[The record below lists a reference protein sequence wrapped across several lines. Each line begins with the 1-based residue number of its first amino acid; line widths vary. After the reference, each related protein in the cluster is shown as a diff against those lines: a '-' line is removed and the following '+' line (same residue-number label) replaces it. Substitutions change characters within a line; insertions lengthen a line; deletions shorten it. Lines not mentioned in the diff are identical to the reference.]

1 MSEGKEEA
9 PIIVKKGK
17 KCKKVGGG
25 AWEIA
30 YGDFVTSMMALFIV
44 LWVLGQSE
52 EIKKAVGGY
61 FRDPVGFTAGG
72 GTKVQIIK
80 GNPSKTIAPDIMNAI
95 EKKQKEKIAF
105 DKVGKQILDK
115 IKENPKFKKMIGK
128 QIKVEAVNEGLKI
141 ELLESRT
148 EPFFSQSSANLNT
161 SSEKLVE
168 TIGKQLSELNNKI
181 VIEGFTDANKYAGS
195 KTGYSNFE
203 LSADRANS
211 ARRALIKGGLREEQ
225 ISGIRGHGAN
235 KLADPAHPFAAVNRR
250 ISIIVKYSDAK
261 DE

>member
-1 MSEGKEEA
+1 MSDGKEA

-17 KCKKVGGG
+17 KCKKGGGGG

-52 EIKKAVGGY
+52 EIKQAVGGY

-72 GTKVQIIK
+72 GTSIQIMK
-80 GNPSKTIAPDIMNAI
+80 GNPSTTIAPDIMNAI
-95 EKKQKEKIAF
+95 EKKQKEKLAF
-105 DKVGKQILDK
+105 DKVGKQIMDK
-115 IKENPKFKKMIGK
+115 IKENPKFKKMLGK
-128 QIKVEAVNEGLKI
+128 QIKVEAVKEGLKI
-141 ELLESRT
+141 ELLESLT
-148 EPFFSQSSANLNT
+148 EPFFSQSSARLNQ
-161 SSEKLVE
+161 SSENLVE
-168 TIGKQLSELNNKI
+168 TIGKQLSQLNNNI
-181 VIEGFTDANKYAGS
+181 VIDGFTDANKYSGS

-203 LSADRANS
+203 LSADRANT

-225 ISGIRGHGAN
+225 IAGIRGNGAN
-235 KLADPAHPFAAVNRR
+235 NLADPTHPFAAINRR
-250 ISIIVKYSDAK
+250 ISIIVKFSEVK